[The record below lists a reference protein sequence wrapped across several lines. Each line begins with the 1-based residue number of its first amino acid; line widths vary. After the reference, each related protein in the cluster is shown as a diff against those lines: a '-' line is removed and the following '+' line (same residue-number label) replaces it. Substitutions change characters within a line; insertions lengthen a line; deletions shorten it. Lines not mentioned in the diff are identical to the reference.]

1 MQLKEVTSESQKET
15 MQLGARL
22 AKLLKP
28 GDIVCLYGDLGTGK
42 TTFVKGMAKGL
53 KISETEVHSPTFVLM
68 NLYEGRVPLFHF
80 DFYRL
85 DDIQQIGMIGYDEF
99 LYDDGIAVVEWAEK
113 LRFSLVPV
121 IAIETYA
128 EEWQL
133 IQGIIQHGE
142 EVIKKGGEGIVA
154 QSVYSHYYGE
164 DNFKMN
170 VGKYV
175 REDHVE
181 TDSHWMK
188 KPVEKNIL
196 REK

>member
-113 LRFSLVPV
+113 LKSLTPKEYLHIQLKHQNHNKRLIRMSARGQRYQQV
-121 IAIETYA
+121 IEN
-128 EEWQL
+128 
-133 IQGIIQHGE
+133 
-142 EVIKKGGEGIVA
+142 IK
-154 QSVYSHYYGE
+154 
-164 DNFKMN
+164 
-170 VGKYV
+170 
-175 REDHVE
+175 
-181 TDSHWMK
+181 
-188 KPVEKNIL
+188 
-196 REK
+196 